1 MAVRVLALFDGV
13 QLFFHVGREA
23 DVDDLGEIFLQQID
37 DDDAQFRRDELFI
50 LLFDVIAVLDGI
62 HDGRIRTRPADTLF
76 FQRLDQ
82 AGFGEMLL
90 RRDGLVVDDGMGRN
104 MGQLSQRLVLLGV
117 FVEFRKALE
126 QDFVACSPQF
136 VAAAVDDDGHVFR
149 FDRFHLAGQEAV
161 PNECIQ
167 AQLIAG
173 QEFRH
178 LVRRQ
183 FQRRRTDGFMRIL
196 TGLFGLV
203 DAGLVG
209 DVFFAVVRRNELPR
223 GLDHIIVDADRVRT
237 HVGNEADVALVAH
250 IEAFIELLGQHHRL
264 LGAEVELADT
274 FLLHRRRRERRLG
287 LAFALAL
294 FDLHNRIRFV
304 VFAAAFPGQVV
315 GDGFGRFLRRDFGL
329 LAVDLGQFCR
339 QGQAVFGLIGSTD
352 GPVFFRHESLDGFFP
367 FTDEADGDGL
377 DTAGAE
383 ALADF
388 LPQKRAQFIA
398 DDAVQDA
405 AGLLGVDFLEV
416 DGFRVLDGLKD
427 GFLGNFVE
435 HDAAFV
441 VRVDFQ
447 QMGQVP
453 GNGLPFA
460 VRVSCQIDLFRSD
473 VFILQVFNEFALIPH
488 VGIRRHEAFF
498 DIDAELVARQIPQV
512 AAAGH
517 DLVAAAQ
524 EAFDSLGLGRR
535 FDDDQ
540 VLGVLRKRIQLLRPR
555 FFFLVS
561 SMMIVRLIGNSNIY
575 LHPASRCTRN
585 LKMYLNYFSSY
596 TIRRDL
602 SRCDSF

>member
-1 MAVRVLALFDGV
+1 M
-13 QLFFHVGREA
+13 
-23 DVDDLGEIFLQQID
+23 
-37 DDDAQFRRDELFI
+37 
-50 LLFDVIAVLDGI
+50 
-62 HDGRIRTRPADTLF
+62 
-76 FQRLDQ
+76 
-82 AGFGEMLL
+82 
-90 RRDGLVVDDGMGRN
+90 
-104 MGQLSQRLVLLGV
+104 
-117 FVEFRKALE
+117 
-126 QDFVACSPQF
+126 
-136 VAAAVDDDGHVFR
+136 
-149 FDRFHLAGQEAV
+149 
-161 PNECIQ
+161 
-167 AQLIAG
+167 
-173 QEFRH
+173 
-178 LVRRQ
+178 
-183 FQRRRTDGFMRIL
+183 
-196 TGLFGLV
+196 
-203 DAGLVG
+203 
-209 DVFFAVVRRNELPR
+209 
-223 GLDHIIVDADRVRT
+223 
-237 HVGNEADVALVAH
+237 ALVAH

-264 LGAEVELADT
+264 LGAEIELADT

-329 LAVDLGQFCR
+329 LAVNLGQFCR

-377 DTAGAE
+377 DAAGAE

-416 DGFRVLDGLKD
+416 DRFRVLDGLKD

-447 QMGQVP
+447 QMGQMP

-540 VLGVLRKRIQLLRPR
+540 ILGVLRERVQLLQR
-555 FFFLVS
+555 FLLGQIDRAVDDGLLAVAFFLA
-561 SMMIVRLIGNSNIY
+561 
-575 LHPASRCTRN
+575 ASF
-585 LKMYLNYFSSY
+585 LLFS
-596 TIRRDL
+596 IINDDCAFNRK
-602 SRCDSF
+602 F